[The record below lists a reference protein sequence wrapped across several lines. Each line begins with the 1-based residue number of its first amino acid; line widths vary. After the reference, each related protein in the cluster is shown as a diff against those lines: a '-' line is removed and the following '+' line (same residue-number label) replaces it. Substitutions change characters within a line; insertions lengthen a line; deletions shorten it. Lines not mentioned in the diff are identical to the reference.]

1 MEELEDPPPPES
13 WEASMATA
21 VATGEVVQVL
31 VQGTI
36 EGQQCENV
44 WYFRAQA
51 ADPDVLLHLLADIVA
66 CLLPLIPYLSSTYR
80 LERLKAKIVSPAVG
94 LEEEWTPATTDT
106 VLGEATGDGRSSYDA
121 CLLSLRT
128 TRPGKSGKGRT
139 YLAGVP
145 ESDTV
150 GSEISIESPLWGAL
164 IAFAACMVGKFHPR
178 DVVAAGDYEW
188 GVMSRKIGGAK
199 PPFLS
204 AGFAPIIKVI
214 PDHFLATQRSRK
226 VGRGR

>member
-1 MEELEDPPPPES
+1 MEELGDPPPPES
-13 WEASMATA
+13 WEESMPTA

-36 EGQQCENV
+36 EAQACENV

-66 CLLPLIPYLSSTYR
+66 CLLPLIPHLSSTYR

-94 LEEEWTPATTDT
+94 LEEEWTPAPTDT

-121 CLLSLRT
+121 CLISLRT
-128 TRPGKSGKGRT
+128 TRPGRSGRGRT

-145 ESDTV
+145 EADTQ
-150 GSEISIESPLWGAL
+150 GSEINTESALWVAL

-178 DVVAAGDYEW
+178 DVVVAGDYEW
-188 GVMSRKIGGAK
+188 GVMSRKIGGDK
-199 PPFLS
+199 PPFLPT
-204 AGFAPIIKVI
+204 GFAPVIKAT
-214 PDHFLATQRSRK
+214 PDNMLATQRSRK